1 MSRAA
6 LILAL
11 CATLGAC
18 GGGNV
23 ADECADY
30 SAPLMRAPAPTVG
43 AAAVTMPTSQAAPTI
58 GTNVAMAPAALP
70 AVGDDGACK

>member
-1 MSRAA
+1 MSRA

-11 CATLGAC
+11 CATLAAC

-23 ADECADY
+23 DDECADY
-30 SAPLMRAPAPTVG
+30 SAPLMMAQAPTVG
-43 AAAVTMPTSQAAPTI
+43 AAAVTLPTSQTAPTI
-58 GTNVAMAPAALP
+58 GAHVSVAPAALP

>member
-1 MSRAA
+1 MSRA

-11 CATLGAC
+11 CATLAAC

-23 ADECADY
+23 DECADY
-30 SAPLMRAPAPTVG
+30 SAPLMMAPAPTVG
-43 AAAVTMPTSQAAPTI
+43 AAAVTMPAHQTAPTI
-58 GTNVAMAPAALP
+58 GTNVAMAPAAMP